1 MKAPTPLFIPGNTA
15 SVKEVGPRRRI
26 LGRKPPCV
34 TLIAVTDKEFEQA
47 VSDHYAHVFYFAFS
61 LTKHE
66 AEACDLT
73 QETYHRLA
81 SKGRQVQD
89 ASKLKSWLMT
99 TCYREFLRQHRH
111 RQRFPHVE
119 VSVVEHAL
127 PVVIPDHVNRMDAAT
142 LMGVLHEIDELYR
155 VPVMLFYFQDHSYKE
170 IAALLQVPM
179 GTVMSRLARGKD
191 QLREL
196 LAKGL
201 QAKAAASESDAPA
214 VSEREYE

>member
-1 MKAPTPLFIPGNTA
+1 MPT
-15 SVKEVGPRRRI
+15 KESRRQARGLVEELELRAHVGPPVRENEI
-26 LGRKPPCV
+26 
-34 TLIAVTDKEFEQA
+34 
-47 VSDHYAHVFYFAFS
+47 VSA
-61 LTKHE
+61 
-66 AEACDLT
+66 
-73 QETYHRLA
+73 
-81 SKGRQVQD
+81 
-89 ASKLKSWLMT
+89 
-99 TCYREFLRQHRH
+99 REFLRQHRH

-127 PVVIPDHVNRMDAAT
+127 PVVMPDYVNRMDAAT

-155 VPVMLFYFQDHSYKE
+155 VPVTLFYFQDHSYKE
-170 IAALLQVPM
+170 IAALLQVPI